1 MTGTLTISN
10 AINVTGDQQQPVT
23 LSVENGMITR
33 LDIGGKSSGEQKK
46 PDAND
51 QDNNATIDGTGLC
64 LCPGFIDS
72 YARLRDPGFEKK
84 GTIASEVRAAACNG
98 ITSVLCSPDTDPVID
113 ESATVELINRKAR
126 DSGGARVL
134 PIAALTRGLGGE
146 LLSELATLKADG
158 CVAASNADHALV
170 DLQVIRRC
178 MEYARTFDI
187 VLIFHPADR
196 WLTANGCAHEGATAA
211 RLGLPMIP
219 VAAETVAL
227 AMLIELAWQTGAR
240 VHFSRIT
247 SRRGVDM
254 IRQARAG
261 GLRITADTSINH
273 LVYDH
278 TMLAGFDSHFRS
290 VAPFRDSDDRD
301 ALREGIVDGTL
312 DSICTDH
319 APHERD
325 AKLAPFPS
333 AEPGISGFDT
343 LLGLVLKLV
352 EDADMPLATL
362 IKALTANPARVFD
375 LKNGYLEEGAPADLI
390 LFDAN
395 ASQTIDTA
403 NFLSAGQNSPLNGH
417 ELKGRIVHTIIGGR
431 SVDIRSHL
439 KIDPAR

>member
-1 MTGTLTISN
+1 MSPPTNSDMPETLTIRN
-10 AINVTGDQQQPVT
+10 AIDVTGNKQQRVNLTTGNGLISRLEIVSDSTADSPGDTSVADDT
-23 LSVENGMITR
+23 L
-33 LDIGGKSSGEQKK
+33 
-46 PDAND
+46 
-51 QDNNATIDGTGLC
+51 TIDGSGLY

-98 ITSVLCSPDTDPVID
+98 ITTVLCSPDTDPVID

-134 PIAALTRGLGGE
+134 PIAALTRSLEGE
-146 LLSELATLKADG
+146 LLSELATLKAAG
-158 CVAASNADHALV
+158 CIAASNADHALV

-196 WLTANGCAHEGATAA
+196 WLTANGVAHEGATAA
-211 RLGLPMIP
+211 RIGLPMIP

-273 LVYDH
+273 LVYDD
-278 TMLAGFDSHFRS
+278 TMLSSFDSQFRS
-290 VAPFRDSDDRD
+290 VAPFRDSDDRR
-301 ALREGIVDGTL
+301 ALREGIVDGTI

-343 LLGLVLKLV
+343 LLGLLLKLV
-352 EDADMPLATL
+352 SEADIPMTTL

-375 LKNGYLEEGAPADLI
+375 LKQGHLQEGAPADLI
-390 LFDAN
+390 LFDTE
-395 ASQTIDTA
+395 ASHTVETMK
-403 NFLSAGQNSPLNGH
+403 FLSAGQNSPLNGQ
-417 ELKGRIVHTIIGGR
+417 ELKGRIVHTIINGC
-431 SVDIRSHL
+431 L
-439 KIDPAR
+439 A